1 MLNLV
6 EDRQQQIV
14 NYLKVNQF
22 ARVVDLIDLVNYSE
36 ATIKRDLLN
45 LEEKGLIRRTRGG
58 AMIIDDQKI
67 DVPYLMKITHLD
79 EEDNKQYLSNVA
91 ETLIRDDMVIF
102 LDSSTTCLHL
112 VKNLSKFEGLKIIT
126 NGVITA
132 ALLSEFTNAQV
143 SILGGEIVPK
153 RATINGSK
161 AFNDIL
167 TYNADIAFVGCRGLD
182 FEHGTTETHEGEA
195 LIKKAFRKQSNHL
208 VVLATKDKLN
218 HKFIYQSLA
227 CHEIDYIITDQPLSK
242 EEISKLSEHHIQYL
256 Y

>member
-1 MLNLV
+1 M
-6 EDRQQQIV
+6 
-14 NYLKVNQF
+14 
-22 ARVVDLIDLVNYSE
+22 
-36 ATIKRDLLN
+36 
-45 LEEKGLIRRTRGG
+45 
-58 AMIIDDQKI
+58 
-67 DVPYLMKITHLD
+67 
-79 EEDNKQYLSNVA
+79 
-91 ETLIRDDMVIF
+91 
-102 LDSSTTCLHL
+102 

-195 LIKKAFRKQSNHL
+195 LIKKALENSQ
-208 VVLATKDKLN
+208 
-218 HKFIYQSLA
+218 
-227 CHEIDYIITDQPLSK
+227 IIGGSCN
-242 EEISKLSEHHIQYL
+242 
-256 Y
+256 